1 MSTATTP
8 APATGH
14 LAAAGSLALVSGGTR
29 GIGRALSERLA
40 RRGHQVVALYRAD
53 EEAARATEAVL
64 GPAVRAVRAD
74 VTDPGAVADAVSD
87 AVKRYGPPGVVV
99 NNAGV
104 NIDKPFLRSTPAEWH
119 TVIGTSLFGAL
130 NLTHASAPHMLDGP
144 GGSIV
149 NIGATTGLRPRTD
162 GAAYCAAKA
171 ALLHLT
177 KCLALE
183 LAPAVRVNCLI
194 PGFTRTDEVVTRFR
208 LDDDAAREAVLR
220 TIPQGRIASTAEIAD
235 ALEFLV
241 DSRSSYITG
250 QKLIVDGGQFMW

>member
-1 MSTATTP
+1 MSTAT
-8 APATGH
+8 ARDELTGT
-14 LAAAGSLALVSGGTR
+14 GSLALVSGGTR

-40 RRGHQVVALYRAD
+40 RRGHQVIALYRAD
-53 EEAARATEAVL
+53 EAAARATEADL

-74 VTDPGAVADAVSD
+74 VTDPDAVAGVVADAVE
-87 AVKRYGPPGVVV
+87 RYGPPRVVV

-104 NIDKPFLRSTPAEWH
+104 NIDKPFLQSTPAEWH

-130 NLTHASAPHMLDGP
+130 NLTHACAPHMLDRP

-183 LAPAVRVNCLI
+183 LAPAVRVNCII
-194 PGFTRTDEVVTRFR
+194 PGMTETDELTTRYR
-208 LDDDAAREAVLR
+208 LDDPQHRAAVLSE
-220 TIPQGRIASTAEIAD
+220 IPQRRIARTDDIAD
-235 ALEFLV
+235 ALEYLV
-241 DSRSSYITG
+241 GPLSSYVTG

>member
-1 MSTATTP
+1 MSTAT
-8 APATGH
+8 ARDELTGT
-14 LAAAGSLALVSGGTR
+14 GSLALVSGGTR

-40 RRGHQVVALYRAD
+40 RRGHQVIALYRAD
-53 EEAARATEAVL
+53 EAAARATEADL

-74 VTDPGAVADAVSD
+74 VTAPDAVAGVVADAVQ
-87 AVKRYGPPGVVV
+87 RYGPPRVVV

-104 NIDKPFLRSTPAEWH
+104 NIDNPFLQSTPAEWH

-130 NLTHASAPHMLDGP
+130 NLTHACAPHMLDRP

-183 LAPAVRVNCLI
+183 FAPAVRVNCLI
-194 PGFTRTDEVVTRFR
+194 PGFTWTDEVVGRFR

-220 TIPQGRIASTAEIAD
+220 HIPQGRIASTAEIAD

>member
-1 MSTATTP
+1 MSTATVRDQLSGT
-8 APATGH
+8 
-14 LAAAGSLALVSGGTR
+14 GSLAVVSGGTR

-40 RRGHQVVALYRAD
+40 RRGHQVIALYRAD
-53 EEAARATEAVL
+53 EAAARATETDL

-74 VTDPGAVADAVSD
+74 VTAPEVVADVVAEAVE
-87 AVKRYGPPGVVV
+87 RYGPPRVVV

-104 NIDKPFLRSTPAEWH
+104 NIDKPFLQSTPAEWD

-130 NLTHASAPHMLDGP
+130 NLTHACAPHMLDRP

-194 PGFTRTDEVVTRFR
+194 PGFTWTDEVVGRFR

-220 TIPQGRIASTAEIAD
+220 HIPQGRIASTAEIAD